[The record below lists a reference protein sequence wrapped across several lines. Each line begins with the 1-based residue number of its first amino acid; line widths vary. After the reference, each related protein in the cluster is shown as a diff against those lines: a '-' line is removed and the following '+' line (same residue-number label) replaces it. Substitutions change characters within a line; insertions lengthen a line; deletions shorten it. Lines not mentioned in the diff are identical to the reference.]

1 MDLSYI
7 QPLITHMQ
15 AQENKERAEKMAAYM
30 KDHFSFLGIPAPERT
45 AIFREFLK
53 EYGKPTM
60 EELPETVRTLWVM
73 PEREYQYC
81 ALAFLEKALRQLT
94 PEHLPLLEDIALSKS
109 WWDTIDLIA
118 SKLMGQ
124 ILMKYPD
131 ERAVWVSRW
140 DQSDNMWLNRIAIL
154 FQLKYKEKTDVHLL
168 KSIILH
174 HSEQK
179 EFFIQKAIGWAL
191 REYAKTNPSFVLQF
205 VEQHSLPSL
214 SKREAVKNL
223 LK

>member
-1 MDLSYI
+1 MELLYI
-7 QPLITHMQ
+7 QPLITLMQ
-15 AQENKERAEKMAAYM
+15 AERDKERAEKMSAYM
-30 KDHFSFLGIPAPERT
+30 KNFFAFLGIPAPERT
-45 AIFREFLK
+45 AIFREFIK
-53 EYGKPTM
+53 EYGKPTI
-60 EELPETVRTLWVM
+60 EELPDIVRALWAM

-81 ALAFLEKALRQLT
+81 ALTFLEKSLRQLT
-94 PEHLPLLEDIALSKS
+94 PEHVPLLEEIALSKS

-118 SKLMGQ
+118 SKFIGHVLRQ
-124 ILMKYPD
+124 YPD
-131 ERAVWVSRW
+131 EQTTWVSRW
-140 DQSDNMWLNRIAIL
+140 NQADNMWLNRIAIL
-154 FQLKYKEKTDVHLL
+154 FQLKYKEKTDVYLL
-168 KSIILH
+168 QSIILT